1 MYAFPWEADLY
12 RGQSAQ
18 DDRVFANAYHVKN
31 IIMSFNHDEGHGA
44 FDRTEPLPLAS
55 PTMVLRTRREVREE
69 LERSEGRRSLLRRTM
84 LPSFLCQATGVLL
97 MFHPNLYGAVLY
109 CWACAVVIP
118 WLVVRNERKKNRA
131 EGRGLYGA
139 RGRG

>member
-1 MYAFPWEADLY
+1 VGQY

-18 DDRVFANAYHVKN
+18 DDRVFANAYRVKD

-69 LERSEGRRSLLRRTM
+69 LERSKGRRSLLRRTM
-84 LPSFLCQATGVLL
+84 LPSFLCQAMGVLI
-97 MFHPNLYGAVLY
+97 MFHPNLLCAALY
-109 CWACAVVIP
+109 YWACAVVIP
-118 WLVVRNERKKNRA
+118 WLVVRNERKQNQA
-131 EGRGLYGA
+131 EGRRLYGR
-139 RGRG
+139 RG